1 MNIIFLV
8 IDALRADRLGCY
20 GYKKATS
27 PFIDSLA
34 ANGVVFD
41 NHFTPVVPTQPA
53 FTSFF
58 SGTHP
63 LTHRVFSHEGVT
75 VPNAMITWLPLLMR
89 HHKVTTIAVDNLV
102 DHKQWF
108 ARGFEYYINP
118 RMRGEFPPADVFNE
132 RAIEWLTKTRREPFF
147 MSLHYWD
154 THTPYMAPDKYLPL
168 FYEGDP
174 TTANMG
180 SMDAFYKNPQGERWP
195 ETWFADLIKRWPG
208 EKKGA
213 RIEDANFLSAMYD
226 SEVRCADDGV
236 KALCDVLKAQ
246 GIFDDTLLVICGDHG
261 EELTGDHGIWCDH
274 HGLYDS
280 NLKCPMIMHWPKGL
294 GASAGRRVSAMTQ
307 HQDLLPTFTDAM
319 GVSAPMDVVEGKSM
333 LPLARGTTTLSHWN
347 HTLIALE
354 ATWQAKWAMR
364 TPEYKLIV
372 SRQADLHEKPPLEVY
387 DLLEDPKEHLN
398 IAYDNSALTR
408 TLIDRFD
415 EILKRMLES
424 RGYLEDPVALG
435 GITLGRRW
443 FEKHQKPYPPAWPKG
458 FRPHPPPK
466 LAQPT
471 PPAPPA
477 AAKPPAPPAAAGAP
491 RPAGAPAPAAPA
503 GAARPPQGAPP
514 AARPAQ
520 AAAPV
525 TPPKPAPVAAPA
537 APAAPPASPQ
547 KPAGA

>member
-20 GYKKATS
+20 GYKKNTS

-34 ANGVVFD
+34 ANGVVFE

-53 FTSFF
+53 FTSIF

-63 LTHRVFSHEGVT
+63 LTHRVFSHEGTT

-89 HHKVTTIAVDNLV
+89 HHKVSTIAVDNLV

-154 THTPYMAPDKYLPL
+154 THTPYLAPDKYLPL
-168 FYEGDP
+168 FYDGDP
-174 TTANMG
+174 TTANVG
-180 SMDAFYKNPQGERWP
+180 SMDTYYKTPQADRWP
-195 ETWFADLIKRWPG
+195 ETWFVDLLKRWPG
-208 EKKGA
+208 AKTGT
-213 RIEDANFLSAMYD
+213 RIEDASFLSAMYD
-226 SEVRCADDGV
+226 SEVRCADDAV
-236 KALCDVLKAQ
+236 KALCDTLKAQ
-246 GIFDDTLLVICGDHG
+246 GIFDDTLLVICSDHG
-261 EELTGDHGIWCDH
+261 EEIGGEHGIWFDH

-280 NLKCPMIMHWPKGL
+280 NLRCPMIMHWPKGL

-307 HQDLLPTFTDAM
+307 HQDLLPTFAEAM
-319 GVSAPMDVVEGKSM
+319 GVSAPMDVIEGRSM
-333 LPLARGTTTLSHWN
+333 LPLARGTAQLSHWN
-347 HTLIALE
+347 HMLIGLE
-354 ATWQAKWAMR
+354 ATWQAKWVMR

-372 SRQADLHEKPPLEVY
+372 SRQADLHDKPPIEVY
-387 DLLEDPKEHLN
+387 DLLEDPQEHLN
-398 IAYDNSALTR
+398 IAYDNISLTR

-415 EILKRMLES
+415 DVLKKMLEA
-424 RGYLEDPVALG
+424 RGYIEDPVALG

-443 FEKHQKPYPPAWPKG
+443 FEKHGKPYPPAWPKG

-466 LAQPT
+466 LQQPV
-471 PPAPPA
+471 
-477 AAKPPAPPAAAGAP
+477 
-491 RPAGAPAPAAPA
+491 RPAPAA
-503 GAARPPQGAPP
+503 GQP
-514 AARPAQ
+514 AAGKPATRPAQ
-520 AAAPV
+520 AAAAPQSPAPARPPQTAAPAQPAKPV
-525 TPPKPAPVAAPA
+525 VAPAAPVPPPKPA
-537 APAAPPASPQ
+537 
-547 KPAGA
+547 GA